1 VLWQT
6 VGEGF
11 SDDSHRRGQLVGRH
25 PWRGLYMKS
34 FMRDRKVILTMI
46 KKYTYKEILQ
56 TIGYISTTLIPFVPF
71 TVLAFVAKRK
81 LIYANR

>member
-1 VLWQT
+1 MVKASVLT
-6 VGEGF
+6 VT
-11 SDDSHRRGQLVGRH
+11 DVGCLWVAI
-25 PWRGLYMKS
+25 PGGGLYMKS